1 MPWSIGGLELK
12 RGIVFSIQRFSTED
26 GPGIR
31 TTVFMKG
38 CPLRCIWCQNP
49 EGLNPR
55 PELVWYDVRCIGVRA
70 CIKACKV
77 GALRLDEDGLHIDRS
92 RCTACGACV
101 KACPTGALE
110 IIGTEYDVKSLV
122 DEVLRDMVFYK
133 TSRGGVTFSGGEPM
147 LQSSFLAEVLP
158 VLKDHGVHVALD
170 TSGFA
175 PWREFEKILGWID
188 LVLYDLKLMD
198 VAKHIEFTGVDPTL
212 IWENAVNLAKRG
224 VRMWIRTPI
233 IPGITD
239 SEENVRAITRFI
251 IDNLPTVERFELLAF
266 NNLCISKYKRL
277 GMKFLLEK
285 ARLMKREEMENL
297 VRVAREEGFGNVMWS
312 GMVER
317 DVR

>member
-1 MPWSIGGLELK
+1 MK
-12 RGIVFSIQRFSTED
+12 KGIVFSVQRFSTED

-49 EGLNPR
+49 EGINPK

-77 GALRLDEDGLHIDRS
+77 GALRLEKEGLRIDGR
-92 RCTACGACV
+92 RCTVCGLCV

-110 IIGTEYDVKSLV
+110 IIGTEYDAKSLL
-122 DEVLRDMVFYK
+122 DELLRDMAFYK
-133 TSRGGVTFSGGEPM
+133 TSGGGITFSGGEPM
-147 LQSSFLAEVLP
+147 LQSDFLAEVLP
-158 VLKDHGVHVALD
+158 ELKEHGVHVALD

-175 PWREFEKILGWID
+175 PWQKFEELLAWVD

-198 VAKHIEFTGVDPTL
+198 VAKHIEFTGADPTL
-212 IWENAVNLAKRG
+212 IWGNAINLAKQG

-251 IDNLPTVERFELLAF
+251 IDKLPTVERFELLAF
-266 NNLCISKYKRL
+266 NNLCASKYKRL
-277 GMKFLLEK
+277 GIKFLLERE
-285 ARLMKREEMENL
+285 RLMKREEMEKL
-297 VRVAREEGFGNVMWS
+297 VQVAREEGLNNVMWR

-317 DVR
+317 DVK